1 MSVSSLEFLV
11 DECLHPSLVEVANEM
26 GFAAH
31 HVDWLGLKGTEDW
44 QLLKRAEV
52 RSLTLVTNNAID
64 FRKLYA
70 QAGIHPGLI
79 LILPMVRPPWQ
90 RLLFRAALRAVSGRS
105 DLINRV
111 IEVDQDGDTIILRE
125 FELPSL

>member
-1 MSVSSLEFLV
+1 MSISSPEFLV
-11 DECLHPSLVEVANEM
+11 DECLHTSLLDVAKEM

-31 HVDWLGLKGTEDW
+31 HVDRLGLKGTPDW
-44 QLLKRAEV
+44 QLLKRCE
-52 RSLTLVTNNAID
+52 SQGLTLVTNNAID

-70 QAGIHPGLI
+70 RAGIHPGLI
-79 LILPMVRPPWQ
+79 LILPMGRPPWQ

-111 IEVDQDGDTIILRE
+111 IEVDQEGDTIVLRE